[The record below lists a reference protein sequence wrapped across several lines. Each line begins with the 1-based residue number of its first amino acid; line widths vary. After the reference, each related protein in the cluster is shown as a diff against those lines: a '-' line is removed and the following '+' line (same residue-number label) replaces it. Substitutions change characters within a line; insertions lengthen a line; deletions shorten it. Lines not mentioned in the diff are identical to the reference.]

1 MRHFIPPTEIQSSVT
16 PTFFGPT
23 TEKSSSVDK
32 KAGLTKGVLAAIQ
45 SNLILS
51 KVRLLSGTSM
61 ALALS
66 ACGGETTTTGTGTGT
81 GTDTGTGANTGTGTG
96 TGTDTGADTG
106 TGTGTGTDTGAD
118 TDTGTDTGT
127 GADTDTG
134 TDTGTLSIDATE
146 TGTRL
151 FSFDTLTEQANVALS
166 SANAVD
172 LRTANIQNLDIT
184 SSGGASVLTSL
195 SGQLLDKI
203 TISGDQDVIIEGL
216 GDTDNPNIDIDAS
229 ALTGNL
235 DVNVT
240 ARGDVS
246 ITAGS
251 GDDKVTVFGNIGAG
265 EYSDNA
271 LASGLANKAAGFDVT
286 FSEDEETGELVQTGE
301 FLTLTG
307 EFDLG
312 EGDNTLQV
320 FGAVDLTG
328 ATFRNVDTLFVN
340 SKVYLDGQVV
350 ENIESI
356 EFGEGSHSLL
366 YTHQEGSDYTID
378 QFLSLIPTTATSE
391 NLSVTVFGSQSRD
404 TINLQTSN
412 TQIGH
417 DIVTISGLGGDDLL
431 VGHAGAIIL
440 NGGAGNDYLDGGAGN
455 DTLNGGSGNDT
466 LDGGTGN
473 DTLDG
478 GSGNDTLDGGTGN
491 DTLNGGSGNDTLDGG
506 TGNDTLD
513 GGSGNDTLNG
523 GDGDDTASYANGF
536 GVEVDLRM
544 ITAQTLNPSFS
555 QRDTLISIENLT
567 GSAYNDHLIGNSG
580 ANVLIGGDGDDT
592 LNGGAGSDTLDGGDG
607 NDTVSYVGHSTGV
620 SATML
625 FRIQNAQLED
635 ELRNIENITGSA
647 HDDFLTGGAGGNTL
661 NGRAG
666 ADALRGLDGDDELNG
681 GSGDDILSG
690 GDGDDT
696 LNGGDG
702 DDILYDNSSSYGD
715 GGNDTLNG
723 GSGNDTLDGGTGND
737 TLDGGAGNDTLN
749 GGDGIDTARYDTH
762 SAGVR
767 VSLAETGEQEVNSDS
782 GEKDTLTSIEN
793 LMGSDFND
801 ILTGNSGANTLDGG
815 AGADTLTGGGGNDT
829 FKFETGFGAD
839 TITDFTRDSDT
850 LDFSGMAMTLS
861 FNADGQPV
869 YTNNDTGDNV
879 TITNGNMQITSSG
892 IRILE
897 QSEFSFNET
906 MYTITSNF
914 VTSAPDPSVS
924 YAIAGYSGVKVDA
937 STGIVSPNASSGSL
951 TFDGDPEF
959 TATASFYSGSTLI
972 STVSLDVQIDLIE
985 IISDNSGT
993 GGW

>member
-473 DTLDG
+473 DTL
-478 GSGNDTLDGGTGN
+478 
-491 DTLNGGSGNDTLDGG
+491 NGGSGNDTLDGG

-737 TLDGGAGNDTLN
+737 TLDGGSGNDTLD
-749 GGDGIDTARYDTH
+749 GG
-762 SAGVR
+762 
-767 VSLAETGEQEVNSDS
+767 
-782 GEKDTLTSIEN
+782 
-793 LMGSDFND
+793 
-801 ILTGNSGANTLDGG
+801 TGN
-815 AGADTLTGGGGNDT
+815 DTLTGGGGNDT

>member
-66 ACGGETTTTGTGTGT
+66 ACGGETTTTGTGTDTGTGADTDTGTGT
-81 GTDTGTGANTGTGTG
+81 GTDTGTGAN
-96 TGTDTGADTG
+96 TG

-440 NGGAGNDYLDGGAGN
+440 NGGAGNDYLDGGA
-455 DTLNGGSGNDT
+455 
-466 LDGGTGN
+466 
-473 DTLDG
+473 
-478 GSGNDTLDGGTGN
+478 GN

>member
-23 TEKSSSVDK
+23 TGKSSSVDQ

-473 DTLDG
+473 DTL
-478 GSGNDTLDGGTGN
+478 
-491 DTLNGGSGNDTLDGG
+491 NGGSGNDTLDGG

-737 TLDGGAGNDTLN
+737 TLDGGSGNDTLD
-749 GGDGIDTARYDTH
+749 GG
-762 SAGVR
+762 
-767 VSLAETGEQEVNSDS
+767 
-782 GEKDTLTSIEN
+782 
-793 LMGSDFND
+793 
-801 ILTGNSGANTLDGG
+801 TGN
-815 AGADTLTGGGGNDT
+815 DTLTGGGGNDT

-839 TITDFTRDSDT
+839 TITDFTRGSDT
-850 LDFSGMAMTLS
+850 LDFSGMAMTFSL
-861 FNADGQPV
+861 NADGQPV
-869 YTNNDTGDNV
+869 YTNDTGDNV
-879 TITNGNMQITSSG
+879 TITNENLQITSSG

>member
-478 GSGNDTLDGGTGN
+478 GA
-491 DTLNGGSGNDTLDGG
+491 
-506 TGNDTLD
+506 
-513 GGSGNDTLNG
+513 GNDTLNG

>member
-478 GSGNDTLDGGTGN
+478 GSGNDTL
-491 DTLNGGSGNDTLDGG
+491 
-506 TGNDTLD
+506 
-513 GGSGNDTLNG
+513 NG

-661 NGRAG
+661 NGG
-666 ADALRGLDGDDELNG
+666 DGNDVLRGRDGNDVLR
-681 GSGDDILSG
+681 G

-696 LNGGDG
+696 LLGGDG
-702 DDILYDNSSSYGD
+702 I
-715 GGNDTLNG
+715 
-723 GSGNDTLDGGTGND
+723 DTLDGGDGID
-737 TLDGGAGNDTLN
+737 TLYGGEGDDRLDGGDGDDTLN

-815 AGADTLTGGGGNDT
+815 TGADTLTGGGENDT

-839 TITDFTRDSDT
+839 TITDFTRGSDT
-850 LDFSGMAMTLS
+850 LDFSGMAMTFSL
-861 FNADGQPV
+861 NADGQPV
-869 YTNNDTGDNV
+869 YTNDTGDNV
-879 TITNGNMQITSSG
+879 TITNENLQITSSG

-937 STGIVSPNASSGSL
+937 STGTVSPNASSGSW

-985 IISDNSGT
+985 IISDT

>member
-478 GSGNDTLDGGTGN
+478 GA
-491 DTLNGGSGNDTLDGG
+491 
-506 TGNDTLD
+506 
-513 GGSGNDTLNG
+513 GNDTLNG

-737 TLDGGAGNDTLN
+737 TLDGGSGNDTLN

>member
-66 ACGGETTTTGTGTGT
+66 ACGGETTTTGTGT
-81 GTDTGTGANTGTGTG
+81 D
-96 TGTDTGADTG
+96 TGTDTGA
-106 TGTGTGTDTGAD
+106 GAD

-478 GSGNDTLDGGTGN
+478 GSGNDTL
-491 DTLNGGSGNDTLDGG
+491 
-506 TGNDTLD
+506 
-513 GGSGNDTLNG
+513 NG

-607 NDTVSYVGHSTGV
+607 NDTVSYVGHSTAV
-620 SATML
+620 AATML
-625 FRIQNAQLED
+625 VRILNFHED

>member
-1 MRHFIPPTEIQSSVT
+1 M
-16 PTFFGPT
+16 
-23 TEKSSSVDK
+23 
-32 KAGLTKGVLAAIQ
+32 
-45 SNLILS
+45 
-51 KVRLLSGTSM
+51 
-61 ALALS
+61 
-66 ACGGETTTTGTGTGT
+66 
-81 GTDTGTGANTGTGTG
+81 
-96 TGTDTGADTG
+96 
-106 TGTGTGTDTGAD
+106 
-118 TDTGTDTGT
+118 
-127 GADTDTG
+127 
-134 TDTGTLSIDATE
+134 
-146 TGTRL
+146 
-151 FSFDTLTEQANVALS
+151 ALS

-455 DTLNGGSGNDT
+455 DTLNGGSGND
-466 LDGGTGN
+466 
-473 DTLDG
+473 
-478 GSGNDTLDGGTGN
+478 
-491 DTLNGGSGNDTLDGG
+491 
-506 TGNDTLD
+506 
-513 GGSGNDTLNG
+513 
-523 GDGDDTASYANGF
+523 YA
-536 GVEVDLRM
+536 
-544 ITAQTLNPSFS
+544 
-555 QRDTLISIENLT
+555 
-567 GSAYNDHLIGNSG
+567 
-580 ANVLIGGDGDDT
+580 
-592 LNGGAGSDTLDGGDG
+592 
-607 NDTVSYVGHSTGV
+607 
-620 SATML
+620 
-625 FRIQNAQLED
+625 
-635 ELRNIENITGSA
+635 
-647 HDDFLTGGAGGNTL
+647 
-661 NGRAG
+661 GR
-666 ADALRGLDGDDELNG
+666 
-681 GSGDDILSG
+681 
-690 GDGDDT
+690 
-696 LNGGDG
+696 
-702 DDILYDNSSSYGD
+702 
-715 GGNDTLNG
+715 
-723 GSGNDTLDGGTGND
+723 
-737 TLDGGAGNDTLN
+737 
-749 GGDGIDTARYDTH
+749 RYW
-762 SAGVR
+762 
-767 VSLAETGEQEVNSDS
+767 
-782 GEKDTLTSIEN
+782 K
-793 LMGSDFND
+793 
-801 ILTGNSGANTLDGG
+801 
-815 AGADTLTGGGGNDT
+815 
-829 FKFETGFGAD
+829 
-839 TITDFTRDSDT
+839 
-850 LDFSGMAMTLS
+850 
-861 FNADGQPV
+861 
-869 YTNNDTGDNV
+869 
-879 TITNGNMQITSSG
+879 
-892 IRILE
+892 
-897 QSEFSFNET
+897 
-906 MYTITSNF
+906 
-914 VTSAPDPSVS
+914 
-924 YAIAGYSGVKVDA
+924 
-937 STGIVSPNASSGSL
+937 
-951 TFDGDPEF
+951 
-959 TATASFYSGSTLI
+959 
-972 STVSLDVQIDLIE
+972 
-985 IISDNSGT
+985 
-993 GGW
+993 

>member
-66 ACGGETTTTGTGTGT
+66 ACGGETTT
-81 GTDTGTGANTGTGTG
+81 
-96 TGTDTGADTG
+96 TG

-478 GSGNDTLDGGTGN
+478 GSGNDTL
-491 DTLNGGSGNDTLDGG
+491 
-506 TGNDTLD
+506 
-513 GGSGNDTLNG
+513 NG

-661 NGRAG
+661 NGG
-666 ADALRGLDGDDELNG
+666 DGNDVLRGRDGNDVLRGGDGDDTLLG
-681 GSGDDILSG
+681 GDGIDTLDGGDGIDTLYGGEGDDRLDG

-696 LNGGDG
+696 LNGGEG
-702 DDILYDNSSSYGD
+702 DDR
-715 GGNDTLNG
+715 
-723 GSGNDTLDGGTGND
+723 LDGG
-737 TLDGGAGNDTLN
+737 DGDDTLN

-815 AGADTLTGGGGNDT
+815 TGADTLTGGGENDT

>member
-440 NGGAGNDYLDGGAGN
+440 NGGAGNDYLDGGA
-455 DTLNGGSGNDT
+455 
-466 LDGGTGN
+466 
-473 DTLDG
+473 
-478 GSGNDTLDGGTGN
+478 GN

>member
-66 ACGGETTTTGTGTGT
+66 ACGGETTTTGTGTDTGT
-81 GTDTGTGANTGTGTG
+81 GADTDTGTG
-96 TGTDTGADTG
+96 
-106 TGTGTGTDTGAD
+106 
-118 TDTGTDTGT
+118 TGTDTGT
-127 GADTDTG
+127 GADTDTGTGTG

-286 FSEDEETGELVQTGE
+286 FSEDEETGELVQTGQ

-340 SKVYLDGQVV
+340 SQIYLNGQVV

-478 GSGNDTLDGGTGN
+478 GA
-491 DTLNGGSGNDTLDGG
+491 
-506 TGNDTLD
+506 
-513 GGSGNDTLNG
+513 GNDTLNG

-737 TLDGGAGNDTLN
+737 TLDGGSGNDTLD
-749 GGDGIDTARYDTH
+749 GG
-762 SAGVR
+762 
-767 VSLAETGEQEVNSDS
+767 
-782 GEKDTLTSIEN
+782 
-793 LMGSDFND
+793 
-801 ILTGNSGANTLDGG
+801 TGN
-815 AGADTLTGGGGNDT
+815 DTLTGGGGNDT

>member
-23 TEKSSSVDK
+23 TGKSSSVDQ

-66 ACGGETTTTGTGTGT
+66 ACGGETTTTGTGT
-81 GTDTGTGANTGTGTG
+81 DTG
-96 TGTDTGADTG
+96 
-106 TGTGTGTDTGAD
+106 TGAD
-118 TDTGTDTGT
+118 TDTGTG
-127 GADTDTG
+127 TG

-340 SKVYLDGQVV
+340 SQIYLNGQVV

-455 DTLNGGSGNDT
+455 DTLNGGSGNDY

-473 DTLDG
+473 DTLHG
-478 GSGNDTLDGGTGN
+478 GSGDDRLV
-491 DTLNGGSGNDTLDGG
+491 
-506 TGNDTLD
+506 
-513 GGSGNDTLNG
+513 G

-737 TLDGGAGNDTLN
+737 TL
-749 GGDGIDTARYDTH
+749 
-762 SAGVR
+762 
-767 VSLAETGEQEVNSDS
+767 
-782 GEKDTLTSIEN
+782 
-793 LMGSDFND
+793 
-801 ILTGNSGANTLDGG
+801 
-815 AGADTLTGGGGNDT
+815 TGGGGNDT

-924 YAIAGYSGVKVDA
+924 YAIAGYTGLKVDA
-937 STGIVSPNASSGSL
+937 STGIVSPNASSGSW

-972 STVSLDVQIDLIE
+972 STVSLDVQIDLE
-985 IISDNSGT
+985 IISDT

>member
-478 GSGNDTLDGGTGN
+478 GSGNDTL
-491 DTLNGGSGNDTLDGG
+491 
-506 TGNDTLD
+506 
-513 GGSGNDTLNG
+513 NG

-937 STGIVSPNASSGSL
+937 STGIVSPNASSGSW

>member
-286 FSEDEETGELVQTGE
+286 FSEDEETGELVQTGQ

-340 SKVYLDGQVV
+340 SQIYLNGQVV

-391 NLSVTVFGSQSRD
+391 NLSVTVFGSQSGD
-404 TINLQTSN
+404 IISLLTSN

-491 DTLNGGSGNDTLDGG
+491 
-506 TGNDTLD
+506 
-513 GGSGNDTLNG
+513 
-523 GDGDDTASYANGF
+523 
-536 GVEVDLRM
+536 
-544 ITAQTLNPSFS
+544 
-555 QRDTLISIENLT
+555 
-567 GSAYNDHLIGNSG
+567 
-580 ANVLIGGDGDDT
+580 
-592 LNGGAGSDTLDGGDG
+592 
-607 NDTVSYVGHSTGV
+607 
-620 SATML
+620 
-625 FRIQNAQLED
+625 
-635 ELRNIENITGSA
+635 
-647 HDDFLTGGAGGNTL
+647 
-661 NGRAG
+661 
-666 ADALRGLDGDDELNG
+666 
-681 GSGDDILSG
+681 
-690 GDGDDT
+690 
-696 LNGGDG
+696 
-702 DDILYDNSSSYGD
+702 
-715 GGNDTLNG
+715 
-723 GSGNDTLDGGTGND
+723 
-737 TLDGGAGNDTLN
+737 
-749 GGDGIDTARYDTH
+749 
-762 SAGVR
+762 
-767 VSLAETGEQEVNSDS
+767 
-782 GEKDTLTSIEN
+782 
-793 LMGSDFND
+793 
-801 ILTGNSGANTLDGG
+801 
-815 AGADTLTGGGGNDT
+815 DTLTGGGGNDT

>member
-473 DTLDG
+473 DTL
-478 GSGNDTLDGGTGN
+478 
-491 DTLNGGSGNDTLDGG
+491 NGGSGNDTLDGG

-737 TLDGGAGNDTLN
+737 TL
-749 GGDGIDTARYDTH
+749 
-762 SAGVR
+762 
-767 VSLAETGEQEVNSDS
+767 
-782 GEKDTLTSIEN
+782 
-793 LMGSDFND
+793 
-801 ILTGNSGANTLDGG
+801 
-815 AGADTLTGGGGNDT
+815 TGGGGNDT

-937 STGIVSPNASSGSL
+937 STGTVSPNASSGSW

-972 STVSLDVQIDLIE
+972 STVSLDVQIDLE
-985 IISDNSGT
+985 IISDT

>member
-66 ACGGETTTTGTGTGT
+66 ACGGETTT
-81 GTDTGTGANTGTGTG
+81 TGTGTG

-455 DTLNGGSGNDT
+455 DTLNGG
-466 LDGGTGN
+466 
-473 DTLDG
+473 
-478 GSGNDTLDGGTGN
+478 
-491 DTLNGGSGNDTLDGG
+491 
-506 TGNDTLD
+506 
-513 GGSGNDTLNG
+513 
-523 GDGDDTASYANGF
+523 
-536 GVEVDLRM
+536 
-544 ITAQTLNPSFS
+544 
-555 QRDTLISIENLT
+555 
-567 GSAYNDHLIGNSG
+567 
-580 ANVLIGGDGDDT
+580 
-592 LNGGAGSDTLDGGDG
+592 
-607 NDTVSYVGHSTGV
+607 
-620 SATML
+620 
-625 FRIQNAQLED
+625 
-635 ELRNIENITGSA
+635 
-647 HDDFLTGGAGGNTL
+647 
-661 NGRAG
+661 
-666 ADALRGLDGDDELNG
+666 
-681 GSGDDILSG
+681 
-690 GDGDDT
+690 
-696 LNGGDG
+696 
-702 DDILYDNSSSYGD
+702 
-715 GGNDTLNG
+715 
-723 GSGNDTLDGGTGND
+723 
-737 TLDGGAGNDTLN
+737 
-749 GGDGIDTARYDTH
+749 DGIDTARYDTH

>member
-23 TEKSSSVDK
+23 TGKSSSVDQ

-473 DTLDG
+473 DTL
-478 GSGNDTLDGGTGN
+478 
-491 DTLNGGSGNDTLDGG
+491 NGGSGNDTLDGG
-506 TGNDTLD
+506 TGN
-513 GGSGNDTLNG
+513 
-523 GDGDDTASYANGF
+523 DTASYANGF

-625 FRIQNAQLED
+625 VRILNFHED

-737 TLDGGAGNDTLN
+737 TLDGGSGNDTLD
-749 GGDGIDTARYDTH
+749 GG
-762 SAGVR
+762 
-767 VSLAETGEQEVNSDS
+767 
-782 GEKDTLTSIEN
+782 
-793 LMGSDFND
+793 
-801 ILTGNSGANTLDGG
+801 TGN
-815 AGADTLTGGGGNDT
+815 DTLTGGGGNDT

-937 STGIVSPNASSGSL
+937 STGTVSPNASSGSW

-985 IISDNSGT
+985 IISDT

>member
-440 NGGAGNDYLDGGAGN
+440 NGGAGNDYLDGG
-455 DTLNGGSGNDT
+455 
-466 LDGGTGN
+466 
-473 DTLDG
+473 
-478 GSGNDTLDGGTGN
+478 
-491 DTLNGGSGNDTLDGG
+491 
-506 TGNDTLD
+506 
-513 GGSGNDTLNG
+513 SGNDTLNG

-607 NDTVSYVGHSTGV
+607 NDTVSYIAHSTGV

-737 TLDGGAGNDTLN
+737 TLDGGEGDDELNGGDDDDTLF
-749 GGDGIDTARYDTH
+749 GGDGIDTLRGDDGFDRLLGGDGNDGLYGG
-762 SAGVR
+762 AGND
-767 VSLAETGEQEVNSDS
+767 LLYGGTGN
-782 GEKDTLTSIEN
+782 DTLYGGDGDDELN
-793 LMGSDFND
+793 
-801 ILTGNSGANTLDGG
+801 GG

-937 STGIVSPNASSGSL
+937 STGTVSPNASSGSL

>member
-455 DTLNGGSGNDT
+455 DTLNGGSGNDY

-473 DTLDG
+473 DTLHG
-478 GSGNDTLDGGTGN
+478 GSGDDRLV
-491 DTLNGGSGNDTLDGG
+491 
-506 TGNDTLD
+506 
-513 GGSGNDTLNG
+513 G

-737 TLDGGAGNDTLN
+737 TLDGGSGNDTLD
-749 GGDGIDTARYDTH
+749 GG
-762 SAGVR
+762 
-767 VSLAETGEQEVNSDS
+767 
-782 GEKDTLTSIEN
+782 
-793 LMGSDFND
+793 
-801 ILTGNSGANTLDGG
+801 TGN
-815 AGADTLTGGGGNDT
+815 DTLTGGGGNDT

>member
-23 TEKSSSVDK
+23 TGKSSSVDQ

-81 GTDTGTGANTGTGTG
+81 GTGADTD
-96 TGTDTGADTG
+96 TGTDTGAGADTD

-118 TDTGTDTGT
+118 TDTGTG
-127 GADTDTG
+127 TG

-172 LRTANIQNLDIT
+172 LRTTNIQNLVIT

-195 SGQLLDKI
+195 SGQLLEKV

-216 GDTDNPNIDIDAS
+216 GDADNPNIDIDAS

-312 EGDNTLQV
+312 EGDNTLEV

-391 NLSVTVFGSQSRD
+391 NLSVTVFGSQSGD

-440 NGGAGNDYLDGGAGN
+440 NGGAGNDILGGGSGN
-455 DTLNGGSGNDT
+455 DTLNGGSGNDY
-466 LDGGTGN
+466 LDGSAGN
-473 DTLDG
+473 DTLHG
-478 GSGNDTLDGGTGN
+478 GSGNDTLD
-491 DTLNGGSGNDTLDGG
+491 
-506 TGNDTLD
+506 
-513 GGSGNDTLNG
+513 G

-625 FRIQNAQLED
+625 VRILNFHED

-666 ADALRGLDGDDELNG
+666 ADELRGLDGDDELNG

-702 DDILYDNSSSYGD
+702 DDILYDSYRD
-715 GGNDTLNG
+715 EGNDNLNG
-723 GSGNDTLDGGTGND
+723 GAGHD

-749 GGDGIDTARYDTH
+749 GGAGNDTLNGGEGDDTARYDTH

-801 ILTGNSGANTLDGG
+801 ILTGNSGANTLFGGDGIDTLNGGDGDDELNGG

-839 TITDFTRDSDT
+839 TITDFTRGSDT
-850 LDFSGMAMTLS
+850 LDFSGMAMTFSL
-861 FNADGQPV
+861 NADGQPV
-869 YTNNDTGDNV
+869 YTNDTGDNV
-879 TITNGNMQITSSG
+879 TITNENLQITSSG
-892 IRILE
+892 IRILQ

-937 STGIVSPNASSGSL
+937 STGTVSPNASSGSW

-985 IISDNSGT
+985 IISDT

>member
-66 ACGGETTTTGTGTGT
+66 ACGGETTTTGTGT
-81 GTDTGTGANTGTGTG
+81 DTG
-96 TGTDTGADTG
+96 
-106 TGTGTGTDTGAD
+106 TGAD
-118 TDTGTDTGT
+118 TDTGTG
-127 GADTDTG
+127 TG

-491 DTLNGGSGNDTLDGG
+491 DTL
-506 TGNDTLD
+506 
-513 GGSGNDTLNG
+513 
-523 GDGDDTASYANGF
+523 
-536 GVEVDLRM
+536 
-544 ITAQTLNPSFS
+544 
-555 QRDTLISIENLT
+555 
-567 GSAYNDHLIGNSG
+567 
-580 ANVLIGGDGDDT
+580 
-592 LNGGAGSDTLDGGDG
+592 
-607 NDTVSYVGHSTGV
+607 
-620 SATML
+620 
-625 FRIQNAQLED
+625 
-635 ELRNIENITGSA
+635 
-647 HDDFLTGGAGGNTL
+647 
-661 NGRAG
+661 
-666 ADALRGLDGDDELNG
+666 
-681 GSGDDILSG
+681 
-690 GDGDDT
+690 
-696 LNGGDG
+696 
-702 DDILYDNSSSYGD
+702 
-715 GGNDTLNG
+715 
-723 GSGNDTLDGGTGND
+723 
-737 TLDGGAGNDTLN
+737 
-749 GGDGIDTARYDTH
+749 
-762 SAGVR
+762 
-767 VSLAETGEQEVNSDS
+767 
-782 GEKDTLTSIEN
+782 
-793 LMGSDFND
+793 
-801 ILTGNSGANTLDGG
+801 
-815 AGADTLTGGGGNDT
+815 TGGGGNDT

-839 TITDFTRDSDT
+839 TITDFTRGSDT
-850 LDFSGMAMTLS
+850 LDFSGMAMTFSL
-861 FNADGQPV
+861 NADGQPV
-869 YTNNDTGDNV
+869 YTNDTGDNV
-879 TITNGNMQITSSG
+879 TITNENLQITSSG

-924 YAIAGYSGVKVDA
+924 YAIAGYIGLKVDA
-937 STGIVSPNASSGSL
+937 STGIVSPNASSGSW

>member
-81 GTDTGTGANTGTGTG
+81 GTDTGTGAN
-96 TGTDTGADTG
+96 TG

-478 GSGNDTLDGGTGN
+478 G
-491 DTLNGGSGNDTLDGG
+491 

-513 GGSGNDTLNG
+513 
-523 GDGDDTASYANGF
+523 
-536 GVEVDLRM
+536 
-544 ITAQTLNPSFS
+544 
-555 QRDTLISIENLT
+555 
-567 GSAYNDHLIGNSG
+567 
-580 ANVLIGGDGDDT
+580 
-592 LNGGAGSDTLDGGDG
+592 
-607 NDTVSYVGHSTGV
+607 
-620 SATML
+620 
-625 FRIQNAQLED
+625 
-635 ELRNIENITGSA
+635 
-647 HDDFLTGGAGGNTL
+647 
-661 NGRAG
+661 
-666 ADALRGLDGDDELNG
+666 
-681 GSGDDILSG
+681 
-690 GDGDDT
+690 
-696 LNGGDG
+696 
-702 DDILYDNSSSYGD
+702 
-715 GGNDTLNG
+715 
-723 GSGNDTLDGGTGND
+723 
-737 TLDGGAGNDTLN
+737 

-815 AGADTLTGGGGNDT
+815 TGADTLTGGGENDT

-879 TITNGNMQITSSG
+879 TITNENLQITSSG

>member
-391 NLSVTVFGSQSRD
+391 NLSVTVFGSQSGD
-404 TINLQTSN
+404 IISLLTSN

-455 DTLNGGSGNDT
+455 DTLN
-466 LDGGTGN
+466 
-473 DTLDG
+473 G

-737 TLDGGAGNDTLN
+737 TLDGGSGNDTLD
-749 GGDGIDTARYDTH
+749 GG
-762 SAGVR
+762 
-767 VSLAETGEQEVNSDS
+767 
-782 GEKDTLTSIEN
+782 
-793 LMGSDFND
+793 
-801 ILTGNSGANTLDGG
+801 TGN
-815 AGADTLTGGGGNDT
+815 DTLTGGGGNDT

>member
-66 ACGGETTTTGTGTGT
+66 ACGGETTTTGTGT
-81 GTDTGTGANTGTGTG
+81 DTG
-96 TGTDTGADTG
+96 
-106 TGTGTGTDTGAD
+106 TGAD
-118 TDTGTDTGT
+118 TDTGTG
-127 GADTDTG
+127 TG

-440 NGGAGNDYLDGGAGN
+440 NGGAGNDYLDGGA
-455 DTLNGGSGNDT
+455 
-466 LDGGTGN
+466 
-473 DTLDG
+473 
-478 GSGNDTLDGGTGN
+478 GN

-937 STGIVSPNASSGSL
+937 STGTVSPNASSGSL

-959 TATASFYSGSTLI
+959 TATASFYSGSTLV
-972 STVSLDVQIDLIE
+972 STVSFDVQIDLIE

>member
-478 GSGNDTLDGGTGN
+478 GSGNDTL
-491 DTLNGGSGNDTLDGG
+491 
-506 TGNDTLD
+506 
-513 GGSGNDTLNG
+513 NG

-723 GSGNDTLDGGTGND
+723 GSGNDTLDGGT
-737 TLDGGAGNDTLN
+737 GNDTLN

-972 STVSLDVQIDLIE
+972 STVSLDVQIDLE
-985 IISDNSGT
+985 IISDT

>member
-455 DTLNGGSGNDT
+455 DTLNGG
-466 LDGGTGN
+466 
-473 DTLDG
+473 
-478 GSGNDTLDGGTGN
+478 
-491 DTLNGGSGNDTLDGG
+491 
-506 TGNDTLD
+506 
-513 GGSGNDTLNG
+513 
-523 GDGDDTASYANGF
+523 DGDDTASYANGF

-690 GDGDDT
+690 GDGD
-696 LNGGDG
+696 
-702 DDILYDNSSSYGD
+702 
-715 GGNDTLNG
+715 
-723 GSGNDTLDGGTGND
+723 
-737 TLDGGAGNDTLN
+737 DTLN

>member
-478 GSGNDTLDGGTGN
+478 GA
-491 DTLNGGSGNDTLDGG
+491 
-506 TGNDTLD
+506 
-513 GGSGNDTLNG
+513 GNDTLNG

-879 TITNGNMQITSSG
+879 TITNENLQITSSG

>member
-1 MRHFIPPTEIQSSVT
+1 
-16 PTFFGPT
+16 
-23 TEKSSSVDK
+23 
-32 KAGLTKGVLAAIQ
+32 
-45 SNLILS
+45 
-51 KVRLLSGTSM
+51 M
-61 ALALS
+61 ALIRVLVPARVLTQALIRVH
-66 ACGGETTTTGTGTGT
+66 GTGADTDTGTGT
-81 GTDTGTGANTGTGTG
+81 GTDTGTGA
-96 TGTDTGADTG
+96 
-106 TGTGTGTDTGAD
+106 D
-118 TDTGTDTGT
+118 TDTGTG
-127 GADTDTG
+127 TG

-478 GSGNDTLDGGTGN
+478 GA
-491 DTLNGGSGNDTLDGG
+491 
-506 TGNDTLD
+506 
-513 GGSGNDTLNG
+513 GNDTLNG

-625 FRIQNAQLED
+625 VRILNFHED

-666 ADALRGLDGDDELNG
+666 ADALRGRDGDDELNG
-681 GSGDDILSG
+681 G
-690 GDGDDT
+690 DGDDT
-696 LNGGDG
+696 LLGGDG
-702 DDILYDNSSSYGD
+702 
-715 GGNDTLNG
+715 
-723 GSGNDTLDGGTGND
+723 
-737 TLDGGAGNDTLN
+737 
-749 GGDGIDTARYDTH
+749 
-762 SAGVR
+762 
-767 VSLAETGEQEVNSDS
+767 
-782 GEKDTLTSIEN
+782 
-793 LMGSDFND
+793 M
-801 ILTGNSGANTLDGG
+801 
-815 AGADTLTGGGGNDT
+815 
-829 FKFETGFGAD
+829 
-839 TITDFTRDSDT
+839 TR
-850 LDFSGMAMTLS
+850 
-861 FNADGQPV
+861 
-869 YTNNDTGDNV
+869 
-879 TITNGNMQITSSG
+879 
-892 IRILE
+892 
-897 QSEFSFNET
+897 
-906 MYTITSNF
+906 
-914 VTSAPDPSVS
+914 
-924 YAIAGYSGVKVDA
+924 
-937 STGIVSPNASSGSL
+937 
-951 TFDGDPEF
+951 
-959 TATASFYSGSTLI
+959 
-972 STVSLDVQIDLIE
+972 
-985 IISDNSGT
+985 
-993 GGW
+993 

>member
-66 ACGGETTTTGTGTGT
+66 ACGGETTTTGTGTDTGTGADTDTGTGT

-478 GSGNDTLDGGTGN
+478 GSGNDTL
-491 DTLNGGSGNDTLDGG
+491 
-506 TGNDTLD
+506 
-513 GGSGNDTLNG
+513 NG

-702 DDILYDNSSSYGD
+702 DDILYDSYGD
-715 GGNDTLNG
+715 EGNDNLNG
-723 GSGNDTLDGGTGND
+723 GAGHDTLDGGAGNDTLDGGTGND
-737 TLDGGAGNDTLN
+737 TLDGGD
-749 GGDGIDTARYDTH
+749 GDDTARYDTH

-815 AGADTLTGGGGNDT
+815 TGADTLTGGGGNDT

-937 STGIVSPNASSGSL
+937 STGTVSPNASSGSW

-972 STVSLDVQIDLIE
+972 STVSLDVQIDLE
-985 IISDNSGT
+985 IISDT

>member
-473 DTLDG
+473 DTL
-478 GSGNDTLDGGTGN
+478 
-491 DTLNGGSGNDTLDGG
+491 NGGSGNDTLDGG

-737 TLDGGAGNDTLN
+737 TLDGGSGNDTLD
-749 GGDGIDTARYDTH
+749 GG
-762 SAGVR
+762 
-767 VSLAETGEQEVNSDS
+767 
-782 GEKDTLTSIEN
+782 
-793 LMGSDFND
+793 
-801 ILTGNSGANTLDGG
+801 TGN
-815 AGADTLTGGGGNDT
+815 DTLTGGGGNDT

-937 STGIVSPNASSGSL
+937 STGIVSPNASSGSW

-985 IISDNSGT
+985 IISDT